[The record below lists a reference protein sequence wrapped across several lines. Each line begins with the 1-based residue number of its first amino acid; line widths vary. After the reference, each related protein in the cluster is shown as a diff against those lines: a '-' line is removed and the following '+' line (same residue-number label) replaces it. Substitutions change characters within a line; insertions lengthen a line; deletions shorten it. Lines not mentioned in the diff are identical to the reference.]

1 MAASRNRPVLV
12 TGAAGCIGAW
22 VVASLVRRGI
32 AAVALDR
39 SDDRRRLRLLLDEED
54 VASVPWITGDIAD
67 APVVDAAIAK
77 SDADAIIHLAAL
89 QVPFCKAD
97 PVAGARVNVVGHVNV
112 FEAARRYGI
121 RRLVYASSVAALPAD
136 GAVHISTLY
145 GVYKAAGEGIARV
158 YAQDWGVS
166 SIGLRPH
173 TVYGPG
179 RDQGLTA
186 APTLAMLAA
195 AAGRPYRIPFSGA
208 LLFQYAGEVA
218 EILTRC
224 CVDKAPEPGRSDVF
238 DISCTRV
245 TVEEIVAAIRRVVP
259 SAEIAIDGT
268 ALPFPADRDDEPLR
282 RVIDPWAEVGL
293 EEGVRRTI
301 ARFRELLDRGLLHI
315 DAV

>member
-32 AAVALDR
+32 AVVALDR

-136 GAVHISTLY
+136 SAVHISTLY

-218 EILTRC
+218 EIFTRC
-224 CVDKAPEPGRSDVF
+224 CVDRAPEPGRSDVF
-238 DISCTRV
+238 DIACARV

-259 SAEIAIDGT
+259 SAEIATDGM
-268 ALPFPADRDDEPLR
+268 ALPFPADRDDAPLR
-282 RVIDPWAEVGL
+282 RLIGPWAQVGL

-301 ARFRELLDRGLLHI
+301 VRFRELLDRGLLQI
-315 DAV
+315 DAA

>member
-1 MAASRNRPVLV
+1 MTAGRNRPVLV

-22 VVASLVRRGI
+22 VVANLVRRGI
-32 AAVALDR
+32 ATVVLDR
-39 SDDRRRLRLLLDEED
+39 SDDRRRLRLLLDEEE

-67 APVVDAAIAK
+67 GPVVDTAVDK
-77 SDADAIIHLAAL
+77 TDADAIIHLAAL

-97 PVAGARVNVVGHVNV
+97 PAAGARVNVVGHVNV

-136 GAVHISTLY
+136 GAVYPSTLY
-145 GVYKAAGEGIARV
+145 GVYKAADEGIARI
-158 YAQDWGVS
+158 YAQDCGVP

-195 AAGRPYRIPFSGA
+195 VAGRPYRIPFSGA

-218 EILTRC
+218 EIFVRC
-224 CVDKAPEPGRSDVF
+224 CIDGEPEPNRSQVF
-238 DISCTRV
+238 DIACARI
-245 TVEEIVAAIRRVVP
+245 TVEEIVSAICRAVPTAAVTV
-259 SAEIAIDGT
+259 DGA
-268 ALPFPADRDDEPLR
+268 ALPFPAGQDDGPLR
-282 RVIDPWAEVGL
+282 QLIEPWAEVGL
-293 EEGVRRTI
+293 DEGVRRTI
-301 ARFRELLDRGLLHI
+301 ARFRELLDRGLLRV
-315 DAV
+315 DAA